1 MAHRPRLPPPADAE
15 HYDDLSDLERERH
28 QNDMRLKNTFE
39 HIFDKYERDFTDIGD
54 EVDLE
59 TGEIVV
65 NNGHLARLED
75 ERDTGEGFEE
85 WYEEDD
91 DDVDDVVDAYPY
103 ERYEVGDSGEEDELL
118 SSPPG
123 NRNQRMRQPGE
134 ALASLSTL
142 TWQTS
147 TIHHPPTA
155 TTPRPR
161 TQTQHRAQPQHRNL
175 PQHRNPPRPT
185 RTPRPPTEPQQTPQ
199 RMDFA
204 QDPAF
209 FQALGQSIAQ
219 GIAQYMSSYQDSPR
233 STDPVWDA
241 PPLPRPPQSARRPAP
256 PPQRPRQMIPESPR
270 QPSRSLWSTGRAV
283 GRPRVQARP
292 SAQIP
297 EPSPSIRN
305 TTLPRQIL
313 ANPPPAQPRYAV
325 PQWDGAEYEEEGEE
339 SFDELEENGQQG
351 EDMGSIEYEDQE
363 QVNTWAEDE
372 EVMDLEPTTEVED
385 PTEATGIEDIK
396 NPDLFQGPDDGPMKA
411 QEFPASRNSPDPASM
426 MPTNEVAGPTNTPAG
441 RGNTQAT
448 PVAQP
453 SPVGSTTETPGGT
466 KVQKHK
472 HHPAWIEGDNE
483 LFIVLKK
490 DRKLSTSQ
498 ICRYFPD
505 RTVKNLENHW
515 YKHLSRRAEE
525 ARGPMSDYVRRAL
538 ERGPILANKVR
549 QKPYKPKNLETAR
562 PHLANLTDPT
572 ELLQR
577 YPTEVRDSESDSVAG
592 TSQEVVTPT
601 VQADTAAH
609 SNQEVVATPAV
620 QAPANELLGNTLST
634 SEGVQGFIVSTG
646 DAKRPWACGRCNAR
660 WTSKKGA
667 KYHFAVPERCVPFAN
682 HRTNRGRKP
691 HHVIPAKAKPPKL
704 VIPGVDIT
712 SGKPATFNPNILFR
726 EEMERTYLCVLCG
739 KSWASHSN
747 AREHTRKPETCIP
760 ENWLTNYQPGAHRK
774 RALPVNGSAQE
785 DRSSKRQ
792 KKDDSATRQLV
803 EAAGG
808 RAPEEL
814 SNESPVTAAVQR
826 AAEARSQSAAQPVS
840 NAQSTQEARPE
851 PVSAPQRRLPKRFTI
866 SDKPSVVAGPSKQLP
881 IDLSLIDPMLID
893 TSKVIEAM
901 QQHMS
906 TPQQVLGI
914 SPPALQISQGSAPK
928 TTHGETSAA
937 GAAAAARNRVGLSKS
952 AVQTPPAPNQSALRT
967 PIQQAPPSIQPQRS
981 QAEDRPPSLAT
992 KRPKQVAGTGSTP
1005 RKGTTVASTSA
1016 PTTLVA
1022 KPSQKSSQRPDKI
1035 AGPSSTPRKG
1045 ASAASSSV
1053 PATQAPRPLQKSS
1066 QLPRLVAGA
1075 SFTPRSGV
1083 PAASSSASIPQA
1095 SKPSQKS
1102 PQRPNVA
1109 VGASSTSRD
1118 GASAASS
1125 PAPAP
1130 QPSKSWHRPSLPK
1143 PVSKKIPDVRTKAAS
1158 SKPTPSKPT
1167 TSKPTPS
1174 KPVPKSVG
1182 PQESQSARPASKA
1195 SSTKRLPAK
1204 TGPSATPRPKV
1215 TGEAGRSSP
1224 LSRIAKS
1231 EPRPST
1237 SFIDLL
1243 ADESEDELAL

>member
-103 ERYEVGDSGEEDELL
+103 ERYE
-118 SSPPG
+118 
-123 NRNQRMRQPGE
+123 
-134 ALASLSTL
+134 
-142 TWQTS
+142 
-147 TIHHPPTA
+147 
-155 TTPRPR
+155 
-161 TQTQHRAQPQHRNL
+161 
-175 PQHRNPPRPT
+175 
-185 RTPRPPTEPQQTPQ
+185 
-199 RMDFA
+199 
-204 QDPAF
+204 
-209 FQALGQSIAQ
+209 
-219 GIAQYMSSYQDSPR
+219 
-233 STDPVWDA
+233 
-241 PPLPRPPQSARRPAP
+241 
-256 PPQRPRQMIPESPR
+256 
-270 QPSRSLWSTGRAV
+270 
-283 GRPRVQARP
+283 
-292 SAQIP
+292 
-297 EPSPSIRN
+297 
-305 TTLPRQIL
+305 
-313 ANPPPAQPRYAV
+313 
-325 PQWDGAEYEEEGEE
+325 WDGAEYEEEGEE

-577 YPTEVRDSESDSVAG
+577 YPTE
-592 TSQEVVTPT
+592 
-601 VQADTAAH
+601 
-609 SNQEVVATPAV
+609 
-620 QAPANELLGNTLST
+620 
-634 SEGVQGFIVSTG
+634 
-646 DAKRPWACGRCNAR
+646 
-660 WTSKKGA
+660 
-667 KYHFAVPERCVPFAN
+667 
-682 HRTNRGRKP
+682 
-691 HHVIPAKAKPPKL
+691 AKPPKL

-792 KKDDSATRQLV
+792 KKDDSATR
-803 EAAGG
+803 
-808 RAPEEL
+808 
-814 SNESPVTAAVQR
+814 
-826 AAEARSQSAAQPVS
+826 
-840 NAQSTQEARPE
+840 
-851 PVSAPQRRLPKRFTI
+851 
-866 SDKPSVVAGPSKQLP
+866 D
-881 IDLSLIDPMLID
+881 
-893 TSKVIEAM
+893 
-901 QQHMS
+901 
-906 TPQQVLGI
+906 
-914 SPPALQISQGSAPK
+914 
-928 TTHGETSAA
+928 
-937 GAAAAARNRVGLSKS
+937 
-952 AVQTPPAPNQSALRT
+952 
-967 PIQQAPPSIQPQRS
+967 
-981 QAEDRPPSLAT
+981 
-992 KRPKQVAGTGSTP
+992 
-1005 RKGTTVASTSA
+1005 
-1016 PTTLVA
+1016 
-1022 KPSQKSSQRPDKI
+1022 
-1035 AGPSSTPRKG
+1035 
-1045 ASAASSSV
+1045 
-1053 PATQAPRPLQKSS
+1053 
-1066 QLPRLVAGA
+1066 
-1075 SFTPRSGV
+1075 
-1083 PAASSSASIPQA
+1083 
-1095 SKPSQKS
+1095 
-1102 PQRPNVA
+1102 
-1109 VGASSTSRD
+1109 
-1118 GASAASS
+1118 
-1125 PAPAP
+1125 
-1130 QPSKSWHRPSLPK
+1130 
-1143 PVSKKIPDVRTKAAS
+1143 
-1158 SKPTPSKPT
+1158 
-1167 TSKPTPS
+1167 
-1174 KPVPKSVG
+1174 
-1182 PQESQSARPASKA
+1182 
-1195 SSTKRLPAK
+1195 
-1204 TGPSATPRPKV
+1204 
-1215 TGEAGRSSP
+1215 
-1224 LSRIAKS
+1224 
-1231 EPRPST
+1231 
-1237 SFIDLL
+1237 
-1243 ADESEDELAL
+1243 